1 MKYVLRYNQQE
12 LELPVGEFLIGRA
25 ATCQLSLDDP
35 LVSRNHAA
43 LMVSQDGVVL
53 EDLGSRNGVK
63 VNGQRISGSHKLING
78 DVISIGSQELRYVIR
93 RDVPSDTLVQVSTA
107 NSPATQRVATFGLMG
122 ILADKALALGK
133 GEEAERLIAPLLQ
146 QYLGDLEGGRKAEAE
161 TLQRACDYAL
171 RIAATTSS
179 GEWLDYI
186 FRAYATTRKPC
197 PAELVDQLYDVL
209 RKVKSPTLTALRS
222 YLAVLRSEASE
233 LGPAERFLVG
243 RLEGLERV
251 ASAR

>member
-12 LELPVGEFLIGRA
+12 LELPGGEFLIGRA

-43 LMVSQDGVVL
+43 LIVASEGVTL

-63 VNGQRISGSHKLING
+63 VNGQRISGSRKLLNG
-78 DVISIGSQELRYVIR
+78 DAISIGSQEMRYAIR
-93 RDVPSDTLVQVSTA
+93 RDVASDTLVQASTQQA
-107 NSPATQRVATFGLMG
+107 PTFGLMG

-133 GEEAERLIAPLLQ
+133 GEEAERLIAPMLQ
-146 QYLGDLEGGRKAEAE
+146 QYLGDLEGGRKAEPE

-171 RIAATTSS
+171 RLAATTSS
-179 GEWLDYI
+179 GEWVDYI

-222 YLAVLRSEASE
+222 YLGVLRTEASD
-233 LGPAERFLVG
+233 LGPADRFLLG

>member
-12 LELPVGEFLIGRA
+12 LDLPVGEFLIGRA

-43 LMVSQDGVVL
+43 LMVSEEGVVV

-63 VNGQRISGSHKLING
+63 VNGQRITGSRKLMNG
-78 DVISIGSQELRYVIR
+78 DVITIGSQELRYAVR
-93 RDVPSDTLVQVSTA
+93 RDIGSDTLVQA
-107 NSPATQRVATFGLMG
+107 ATQRVPTFGLMG

-133 GEEAERLIAPLLQ
+133 GEEAERLIAPILQ
-146 QYLGDLEGGRKAEAE
+146 QYLGDLEGGRKGEPE

-171 RIAATTSS
+171 RIATITGS
-179 GEWLDYI
+179 GDWVDYI
-186 FRAYATTRKPC
+186 FRAYATTKKPC

-209 RKVKSPTLTALRS
+209 RKVKSPTLTALRA
-222 YLAVLRSEASE
+222 YLAVLRSEAID

-251 ASAR
+251 AAAR

>member
-12 LELPVGEFLIGRA
+12 LELPIGEFLIGRA
-25 ATCQLSLDDP
+25 ETCQLSLDDP

-43 LMVSQDGVVL
+43 LMVGDDGVVL

-63 VNGQRISGSHKLING
+63 VNGQRITGSRKLLNG
-78 DVISIGSQELRYVIR
+78 DVIGIGSQDLRYVVR
-93 RDVPSDTLVQVSTA
+93 RELPSDTLVQAS
-107 NSPATQRVATFGLMG
+107 TQRAPTFGLMG

-133 GEEAERLIAPLLQ
+133 GEEAERLIAPMLQ
-146 QYLGDLEGGRKAEAE
+146 QYLGDLEGGRKAEPE

-171 RIAATTSS
+171 RIAATTSA

-197 PAELVDQLYDVL
+197 PAEVVDQLYDVL
-209 RKVKSPTLTALRS
+209 RRVKSPTLTAFRS
-222 YLAVLRSEASE
+222 YLAVLRSAAPE

-243 RLEGLERV
+243 RLEGLERI

>member
-43 LMVSQDGVVL
+43 LMVTDDGVTL

-63 VNGQRISGSHKLING
+63 VNGQRISGSRKLLNG
-78 DVISIGSQELRYVIR
+78 DVITIGSQELRYAAR
-93 RDVPSDTLVQVSTA
+93 REVPSDTLVQAS
-107 NSPATQRVATFGLMG
+107 TQRVPTFGLMG

-146 QYLGDLEGGRKAEAE
+146 QYLGDLEGGRKADPE

-171 RIAATTSS
+171 RIASTTSS

-197 PAELVDQLYDVL
+197 TAELIDQLYDVL
-209 RKVKSPTLTALRS
+209 RKVKSPTLTALRA
-222 YLAVLRSEASE
+222 YLAVLRNESSD

>member
-12 LELPVGEFLIGRA
+12 LDLPVGEFLIGRA

-43 LMVSQDGVVL
+43 LMVSDEGVVL

-63 VNGQRISGSHKLING
+63 VNGQRISGSHKLLNG
-78 DVISIGSQELRYVIR
+78 DVISIGSQELRYVVR
-93 RDVPSDTLVQVSTA
+93 RDVPSDTLVQAS
-107 NSPATQRVATFGLMG
+107 TQRVPTFGLMG

-171 RIAATTSS
+171 RIATTTSS

-197 PAELVDQLYDVL
+197 PAELVDQLYDVF

-222 YLAVLRSEASE
+222 YLAVLRNEAGE

-251 ASAR
+251 AAAR